1 MPQKNS
7 DIPIR
12 PATQS
17 GVSAY
22 EADA

>member
-12 PATQS
+12 PDTQS